1 MNFSQGQKLPL
12 LCIEISSMWYFL
24 QDDARTL
31 FSQLSKQMVRAL
43 YDKYRLDFQMFDYD
57 IKDFIKYA
65 SESEGFLPDVIEILE
80 KKEAEETG
88 EEGEEGDEEVTDGL
102 STSDVTEKSK

>member
-1 MNFSQGQKLPL
+1 
-12 LCIEISSMWYFL
+12 
-24 QDDARTL
+24 
-31 FSQLSKQMVRAL
+31 MVRAL

-65 SESEGFLPDVIEILE
+65 SESEGFLPDVIEIPE

-88 EEGEEGDEEVTDGL
+88 EEEGEEGDEEV